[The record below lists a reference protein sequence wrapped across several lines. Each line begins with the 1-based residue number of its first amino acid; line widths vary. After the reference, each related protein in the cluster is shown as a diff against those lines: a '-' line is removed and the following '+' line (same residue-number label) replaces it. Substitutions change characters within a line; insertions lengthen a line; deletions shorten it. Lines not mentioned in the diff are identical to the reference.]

1 MQLGPV
7 HPLAVLAAAVATMI
21 IGAAWYAPMG
31 FGKMWVAAHGYTP
44 ADFEEM
50 KKSMGRT
57 YSLSVLAYLLM
68 GTMMSLLLTAQ
79 GGVTLRDGAILG
91 FVCWLGF
98 AATIGGTTF
107 LFSNKKPATYWIDT
121 TYQLVY
127 MVVMGVIIAAWR

>member
-44 ADFEEM
+44 ADFEDM

-98 AATIGGTTF
+98 AATIG
-107 LFSNKKPATYWIDT
+107 LMANLYSDKRLAAWIIDAA
-121 TYQLVY
+121 YQLVF
-127 MVVMGVIIAAWR
+127 MVIMGIILTLWR